1 LKILHIIDSGG
12 LYGAEVMLLN
22 LVAEQVKL
30 GLEPVIASIGE
41 TGINEKPLEAE
52 ANRRNL
58 AVRKF
63 RMRPGPNLA
72 GAIKVLNYARS
83 GGFDLLH
90 SHGYKGNILFG
101 LTPRFFRKIPMVST
115 LHGYTNVGGF
125 SRMRLYEWLD
135 SLSLRFIDA
144 VVLVNQ
150 AMRNHSRL
158 KKLSGI
164 NFKVVNNGI
173 PISSET
179 PESPSPG
186 LAIQPIDHLNKKIID
201 FCSNGFTIGSIGRL
215 SAEKNYSGLIEAIHI
230 VHRRGNRIKLLII
243 GEGPERIALEK
254 QVAELGLEDH
264 VMLPGYRKNAR
275 DYLSLF
281 KVFVLSSLTEGLPI
295 TLLEAMS
302 VGVPVVATRVGG
314 IPEVLGYGRAGV
326 LIPEN
331 SSEDIATAII
341 SLFGNPEKRAELGR
355 QGQSIVGDRYNSR
368 RMAEQ
373 YLEIYK
379 KLIHPSGN

>member
-1 LKILHIIDSGG
+1 LKILHTIDSGG

-41 TGINEKPLEAE
+41 KGIDEKLIETEAE
-52 ANRRNL
+52 QRNL

-72 GAIKVLNYARS
+72 GALKVLGFARR
-83 GGFDLLH
+83 GHFDLMH
-90 SHGYKGNILFG
+90 SHGYKSNILFG
-101 LTPRFFRKIPMVST
+101 FLPKFVRKMPMVST
-115 LHGYTNVGGF
+115 LHGYTSIKGF
-125 SRMRLYEWLD
+125 SRMRAYEFLD
-135 SLSLRFIDA
+135 TMSLRFVDA

-173 PISSET
+173 PVSSEI

-186 LAIQPIDHLNKKIID
+186 LTIQPIDHLNKKIID
-201 FCSNGFTIGSIGRL
+201 FCSNDFTIGSIGRL

-230 VHRRGNRIKLLII
+230 IHRRGNRIKLLII

-254 QVAELGLEDH
+254 QVAELGLEGH

-275 DYLSLF
+275 YYLPLF

-341 SLFGNPEKRAELGR
+341 SLFGNPEKRAELR
-355 QGQSIVGDRYNSR
+355 QQGQRIVGGRYDSR